1 MLETI
6 IIEPQH
12 PAKHAVIWL
21 HGLGADAH
29 DFEPI
34 VTQLQLPTE
43 LGMRFIFPNAPLRPV
58 SLYGGMPARAWFDLF
73 PRGND
78 FGFLEAELVDMA
90 HQIEHLIHGQIANG
104 IAAQRII
111 LAGFSQGGAMAIYT
125 GLTFSEQL
133 GGMMGLSTLLPGAA
147 DLAAQAKHRPP
158 VLLAHGTQ
166 DDIVPY
172 ARGVEL
178 SNALNQAAF
187 PVTWHSYEGMSH
199 SVCDKEVHDIRQWFL
214 QTLAI

>member
-12 PAKHAVIWL
+12 PAKYAVIWL

-34 VTQLQLPTE
+34 VAELQLPAT
-43 LGMRFIFPNAPLRPV
+43 LGIRFIFPNAPLRPV

-78 FGFLEAELVDMA
+78 FGFIEAELVDMA
-90 HQIEHLIHGQIANG
+90 QQVEHLIHGQIANG
-104 IAAQRII
+104 IAPHRII
-111 LAGFSQGGAMAIYT
+111 LVGFSQGGAMAIYT
-125 GLTFSEQL
+125 GLRSTEL
-133 GGMMGLSTLLPGAA
+133 VGGMVGLSTLLPGA
-147 DLAAQAKHRPP
+147 DTLAAQAKHRPP
-158 VLLAHGTQ
+158 VFLAHGTT

-187 PVTWHSYEGMSH
+187 PVTWHSYEGMAH
-199 SVCDKEVHDIRQWFL
+199 SVCEKEINDIRQWLL
-214 QTLAI
+214 QVATD